1 MLVEPATGV
10 ISQLGYVV
18 DLELKSE
25 AFGKKKYNGNDH
37 KRHWSYALRYETFAF
52 NGCSVAWK
60 TAPLSCIIQ
69 DLYVEIK

>member
-37 KRHWSYALRYETFAF
+37 KRH
-52 NGCSVAWK
+52 
-60 TAPLSCIIQ
+60 
-69 DLYVEIK
+69 